1 MNAGNNKCFSLSQ
14 RLRRQAGTQVR
25 ASGRNVFSRLG
36 RGRVLTAGEESALAA
51 RIAAGDPVARDRLIR
66 ANLGLVVSMARAFVG
81 HRVEI
86 EDLIEE
92 GILGLIRAVEGFDPR
107 IGTRFSTYAVF
118 WIRDA
123 MRRVVKHSPRPIHLP
138 SYLQDLLQRWRRTET
153 ALCNE
158 LQRVPSE
165 AEVARA
171 MGLAKRKLRLLR
183 RALMLEKP
191 SAETGVDPR
200 SLEYLVPD
208 PRHQSPEVSVSERD
222 EIGKALSRL
231 QTLEHHEAMIVRL
244 HFGLGGGERMTLQQI
259 GERLQMSRERVRQ
272 IERQALDRIREDLER

>member
-1 MNAGNNKCFSLSQ
+1 
-14 RLRRQAGTQVR
+14 
-25 ASGRNVFSRLG
+25 
-36 RGRVLTAGEESALAA
+36 LTAREEAALAA

-81 HRVEI
+81 NRVEI

-158 LQRVPSE
+158 LQRAPSE
-165 AEVARA
+165 AEVARS
-171 MGLAKRKLRLLR
+171 MGLSKRKLRLLR
-183 RALMLEKP
+183 RALILERP
-191 SAETGVDPR
+191 SSETGVDPR
-200 SLEYLVPD
+200 SLEYLVAD
-208 PRHQSPEVSVSERD
+208 PRHQSPEASVSERD

-231 QTLEHHEAMIVRL
+231 QTLEQHEAMIVRL
-244 HFGLGGGERMTLQQI
+244 HFGLGGVERMTLQQI

-272 IERQALDRIREDLER
+272 IERQALNRIREELGGEW